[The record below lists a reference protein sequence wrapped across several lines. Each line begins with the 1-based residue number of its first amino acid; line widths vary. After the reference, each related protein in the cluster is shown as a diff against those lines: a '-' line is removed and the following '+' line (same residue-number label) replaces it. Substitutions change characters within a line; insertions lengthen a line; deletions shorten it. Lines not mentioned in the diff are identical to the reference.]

1 LQSLTSWPRFRGAA
15 DAGATATT
23 EQTAKTRAPNT
34 SFFIVPPSPGRSDR
48 PTPGALPRGP
58 AHDLPGTFTCY
69 GGHRSRV
76 SKRPILASCMLRCQH
91 SRRHIV
97 SSRAGTRGIP
107 ITPQWPPPAEAVDRC
122 SGPAEDPVEDAAAP
136 ARRLGVAGAP
146 AALRN
151 AGPDLSDVLAA
162 TGPGGLA
169 ARPARHCSA
178 HGQSPSAV
186 G

>member
-1 LQSLTSWPRFRGAA
+1 MVAVLDFLAPIPWCSGRRSYRDNGA
-15 DAGATATT
+15 DRQTT
-23 EQTAKTRAPNT
+23 APNT

-48 PTPGALPRGP
+48 PTSGALPRGP

-69 GGHRSRV
+69 GGHCSRV
-76 SKRPILASCMLRCQH
+76 SKTDTRLMHAAISAFLISCRD
-91 SRRHIV
+91 SRHPDHGRSGH
-97 SSRAGTRGIP
+97 
-107 ITPQWPPPAEAVDRC
+107 PPAEAVDRC
-122 SGPAEDPVEDAAAP
+122 SGPAEDPVEDAAAL

-151 AGPDLSDVLAA
+151 AGLDLSDVLAA